1 MSDFV
6 ADTHAVIWYLSGSKR
21 LSPKVRSIFQKAT
34 AGQGHVVIPSVVLV
48 ETIFLVQ
55 RERLNQEVVQTLLA
69 LTENPADGI
78 YIYPLD
84 KAVVQAL
91 SRFGPAAIPELADRI
106 IAATAIHLNLP
117 LLTTDASIQASKLVQ
132 TIW

>member
-1 MSDFV
+1 MRDFV
-6 ADTHAVIWYLSGSKR
+6 ADTHAVIWYLSSSKR
-21 LSPKVRSIFQKAT
+21 LSPKVRAIFQKAT
-34 AGQGHVVIPSVVLV
+34 AGHGHIIISSVVLV

-55 RERLNQEVVQTLLA
+55 RERLGEEVVKTLLA
-69 LTENPADGI
+69 LTEDPGDGI
-78 YIYPLD
+78 YIYPLN

-91 SRFGPAAIPELADRI
+91 SHFGPAAIPELADRI

-117 LLTTDASIQASKLVQ
+117 LLTADASIQTSKLVK